1 AGRGRRRP
9 PALPRG
15 GRAGAHG
22 QRPRRCRRRSRGG
35 SRRPRGD
42 RTAVSGRRAP
52 RLQAAW
58 ARRRRDR
65 ARRRPRPAA
74 DARPP
79 ALGLHGQR
87 ARVRGAP
94 DRRRRV
100 PAEGGE
106 ARTDRRRRP
115 RLRTRRDGR
124 PAGADG
130 RARLGDPDARGA
142 RRAGADRPR
151 ARDPAADR
159 RGAEPAGDRRPA
171 LPRRHD
177 REDARPARLREA
189 RRFRPGGR
197 GCGGDAATADR
208 VGTLSLAAAPATE
221 LPEAHAEGERRIAW
235 LRLALL
241 PLVVA
246 AHSLPHPNPARTAFF
261 VAVGVVGSY
270 GVVALAWSHLRP
282 ISARFSLAAT
292 ALDVAAIT
300 VLVTLS
306 GGAFSQVRLTYFLVP
321 VAVAFRFRPLLTALA
336 GASTVAAYIAQSYA
350 HEAAH
355 EPGADRFILVQAGF
369 LALLALAS
377 VLLSAVLE
385 RRTARIT
392 ELAEVRRRLIADSLV
407 AEERQRQA
415 LAEALHDSTI
425 QNL

>member
-1 AGRGRRRP
+1 M
-9 PALPRG
+9 
-15 GRAGAHG
+15 
-22 QRPRRCRRRSRGG
+22 
-35 SRRPRGD
+35 
-42 RTAVSGRRAP
+42 
-52 RLQAAW
+52 
-58 ARRRRDR
+58 
-65 ARRRPRPAA
+65 
-74 DARPP
+74 
-79 ALGLHGQR
+79 
-87 ARVRGAP
+87 
-94 DRRRRV
+94 
-100 PAEGGE
+100 
-106 ARTDRRRRP
+106 
-115 RLRTRRDGR
+115 
-124 PAGADG
+124 
-130 RARLGDPDARGA
+130 
-142 RRAGADRPR
+142 
-151 ARDPAADR
+151 
-159 RGAEPAGDRRPA
+159 
-171 LPRRHD
+171 
-177 REDARPARLREA
+177 
-189 RRFRPGGR
+189 
-197 GCGGDAATADR
+197 
-208 VGTLSLAAAPATE
+208 
-221 LPEAHAEGERRIAW
+221 
-235 LRLALL
+235 
-241 PLVVA
+241 
-246 AHSLPHPNPARTAFF
+246 
-261 VAVGVVGSY
+261 VGSY

-425 QNL
+425 QNLLSARHDLEEASEACRHEALGRADAAIAGAVAQLREAIFELHPYVLEQAGLVPALRSVAGRAARQGGFMLRLELADGPRYPHQALLLSGARELLANVVRHARAENVSVRLFEWGREAMLEIADDGIGFDRACLPAKLADGHIGLHSQLERIESVGGSLEIRSAPGEGTSVQIRVPRAAANGRLRA